1 MGNVQASESGVPPP
15 GSQAPPP
22 PQYDKNPGTVEDL
35 HKDCKEVFP
44 IPFEGAKL
52 LIQKALS
59 STFQINHTL
68 TMSNVMPSGY
78 RFGAT
83 YIGTTNVISPQES
96 YPVILGDIDPSGN
109 LQSHII
115 HAPTERTRCKM
126 MAQIQESKWKTL
138 QLTTDYKGD
147 NYTASLTLGNPDLFS
162 GTGMGIAHY
171 LQNVTKNLALGTELA
186 YQAAPQIPGGH
197 IGVLSVLGRYTG
209 SDFTFSSSLSNSG
222 ALHACYY
229 QKCSQDLSVGAE
241 LDTNIRMGESKAT
254 VGYKVDIPRAGLL
267 FKGAVN
273 SDWEVT
279 AVVEK
284 KLLPIPFTLALCGI
298 INHPKNSFMMGAGL
312 IVG

>member
-1 MGNVQASESGVPPP
+1 
-15 GSQAPPP
+15 
-22 PQYDKNPGTVEDL
+22 
-35 HKDCKEVFP
+35 
-44 IPFEGAKL
+44 
-52 LIQKALS
+52 
-59 STFQINHTL
+59 
-68 TMSNVMPSGY
+68 
-78 RFGAT
+78 
-83 YIGTTNVISPQES
+83 
-96 YPVILGDIDPSGN
+96 
-109 LQSHII
+109 
-115 HAPTERTRCKM
+115 
-126 MAQIQESKWKTL
+126 MAQIQENKWKTV

-147 NYTASLTLGNPDLFS
+147 NYTASLTLGNPDPLS

-186 YQAAPQIPGGH
+186 YQAAPQIPGMFSAGLEIIWFYYLISGGH

-209 SDFTFSSSLSNSG
+209 SDFTFSSSVSNSG

-298 INHPKNSFMMGAGL
+298 INHPKNSFMMGGGL

>member
-1 MGNVQASESGVPPP
+1 
-15 GSQAPPP
+15 
-22 PQYDKNPGTVEDL
+22 
-35 HKDCKEVFP
+35 
-44 IPFEGAKL
+44 
-52 LIQKALS
+52 
-59 STFQINHTL
+59 
-68 TMSNVMPSGY
+68 MSLMS
-78 RFGAT
+78 
-83 YIGTTNVISPQES
+83 
-96 YPVILGDIDPSGN
+96 
-109 LQSHII
+109 
-115 HAPTERTRCKM
+115 
-126 MAQIQESKWKTL
+126 
-138 QLTTDYKGD
+138 
-147 NYTASLTLGNPDLFS
+147 
-162 GTGMGIAHY
+162 
-171 LQNVTKNLALGTELA
+171 
-186 YQAAPQIPGGH
+186 GGH

>member
-1 MGNVQASESGVPPP
+1 
-15 GSQAPPP
+15 
-22 PQYDKNPGTVEDL
+22 
-35 HKDCKEVFP
+35 
-44 IPFEGAKL
+44 
-52 LIQKALS
+52 
-59 STFQINHTL
+59 
-68 TMSNVMPSGY
+68 
-78 RFGAT
+78 
-83 YIGTTNVISPQES
+83 
-96 YPVILGDIDPSGN
+96 
-109 LQSHII
+109 
-115 HAPTERTRCKM
+115 M

-147 NYTASLTLGNPDLFS
+147 NYTASLTMGNPDLLS

-186 YQAAPQIPGGH
+186 YQAAPQIPGRSTLHPLSLTVFFQGGH
-197 IGVLSVLGRYTG
+197 IGVLSLVGRYTG

-222 ALHACYY
+222 AVHACYY

-241 LDTNIRMGESKAT
+241 LDTNLRMGESKAT

-267 FKGAVN
+267 FKGSVN

-279 AVVEK
+279 AVCEK

-298 INHPKNSFMMGAGL
+298 INHPKNSFMMGGGL